1 MAATIDLREH
11 RSLQSEL
18 AGLDAL
24 ESVLPP
30 RPSLGRRIWAGV
42 WPKALAAGIAV
53 LFWQIVVWTGWKPEY
68 VIPPPAKVFSRLYD
82 DFGTIMDSVW
92 ITVQR
97 AIDGYLLALV
107 IGTAIGALVANNRV
121 LRAGFA
127 SLITGLMTMP
137 SVAWVPLAIGMF
149 GLSNATIRFI
159 VIIGAAPSIANGLI
173 SGIDNIQP
181 VIRRAGRVLGARGW
195 SAFRLVTLP
204 AALPSF
210 VGGMKQGWA
219 FAWRSLLAAE
229 LIAVIAGKIGL
240 GQLMENDRNFNDYT
254 GVIAVMIVILVIGI
268 IVDEAIFGN
277 LNKWIRRR
285 YGLVDEAASAK

>member
-1 MAATIDLREH
+1 MATTDVRTHLNA
-11 RSLQSEL
+11 EL

-30 RPSLGRRIWAGV
+30 KPKLSWRIWEAV
-42 WPKALAAGIAV
+42 WPKALAAGIGI
-53 LFWQIVVWTGWKPEY
+53 FIWQLVVWSGWKPEY
-68 VIPPPAKVFSRLYD
+68 VIPPPADVFTRLYD
-82 DFGTIMDSVW
+82 DFGTIMDSVA
-92 ITVQR
+92 ITMWR
-97 AIDGYLLALV
+97 AVDGYVLALL
-107 IGTAIGALVANNRV
+107 IGTAVGAIVANNRI
-121 LRAGFA
+121 LRSGFG

-149 GLSNATIRFI
+149 GLSNATIRFV

-173 SGIDNIQP
+173 AGIDNIQP
-181 VIRRAGRVLGARGW
+181 VVRRAGRVLGARGW
-195 SAFRLVTLP
+195 KAFRYVTLP

-229 LIAVIAGKIGL
+229 LIAVIAGKVGL
-240 GQLMENDRNFNDYT
+240 GQLMENDRNFNDYS
-254 GVIAVMIVILVIGI
+254 GVIAVMLVILVIGI

-277 LNKWIRRR
+277 LTKWIRRR
-285 YGLVDEAASAK
+285 YGLIDEATAV

>member
-1 MAATIDLREH
+1 MATTIDLRE
-11 RSLQSEL
+11 RTRLQTEL

-24 ESVLPP
+24 ESMLPAK
-30 RPSLGRRIWAGV
+30 PSLGRRIWAAV
-42 WPKALAAGIAV
+42 WPKMLAAGIAV
-53 LFWQIVVWTGWKPEY
+53 LFWQLVVWSGWKPTY
-68 VIPPPAKVFSRLYD
+68 IIPSPWTVFQRLYD
-82 DFGTIMDSVW
+82 DFGSVMDAVG
-92 ITVQR
+92 ITMWR
-97 AIDGYLLALV
+97 AADGFFFALL
-107 IGTAIGALVANNRV
+107 IGTGVGAIVANNRI
-121 LRAGFA
+121 LRSGFG

-149 GLSNATIRFI
+149 GLTNATIRFI

-173 SGIDNIQP
+173 SGIDNVQP
-181 VIRRAGRVLGARGW
+181 LIRRAGRVLGARGW

-229 LIAVIAGKIGL
+229 LIALIPGKVGI
-240 GQLMENDRNFNDYT
+240 GQLMETDRTNVDYA
-254 GVIAVMIVILVIGI
+254 GVIAVMIVILIIGI

-277 LNKWIRRR
+277 ANKWIRRR
-285 YGLVDEAASAK
+285 YGLIDDAAAA

>member
-1 MAATIDLREH
+1 MATTIDLRE
-11 RSLQSEL
+11 RSQLETEL

-24 ESVLPP
+24 ETMLPP
-30 RPSLGRRIWAGV
+30 KPRLWSRVWAAL
-42 WPKALAAGIAV
+42 WPKCLAAGIAV
-53 LFWQIVVWTGWKPEY
+53 LFWQIVVWSDWKPTY
-68 VIPPPAKVFSRLYD
+68 VIPPPSDVFSRLYT

-92 ITVQR
+92 TTMQR
-97 AIDGYLLALV
+97 AVDGYFFALL
-107 IGTAIGALVANNRV
+107 IGVAVGAVVAHNRV
-121 LRAGFA
+121 LRAGFG

-149 GLSNATIRFI
+149 GLSNAMVRFI

-173 SGIDNIQP
+173 SGMDNVQP

-195 SAFRLVTLP
+195 SAFRYVTLP

-229 LIAVIAGKIGL
+229 LIAIVAGHPGL

-285 YGLVDEAASAK
+285 YGLIDEANA